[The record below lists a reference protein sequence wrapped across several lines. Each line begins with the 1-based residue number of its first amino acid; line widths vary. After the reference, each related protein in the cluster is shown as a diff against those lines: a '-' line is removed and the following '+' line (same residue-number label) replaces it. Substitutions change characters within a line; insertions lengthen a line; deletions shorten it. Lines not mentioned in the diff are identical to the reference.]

1 MDSTLTNFYK
11 TDDFDRYVET
21 NDVYEPT
28 DYLSQSTKVPST
40 SGEDTTGTDTD
51 IHDYTS
57 ILHRVCINSTNT
69 WCPLG
74 CNNIQGKTNPGLTP
88 DVTPTQ
94 HEVNKDTHEPGPW
107 SYNNK
112 TLTETFV
119 SKDSEKLETI
129 KKSQPIDIQGK
140 TDYRLNKA
148 QIDHIN
154 DSLEAITTIVS
165 SLRIGLSSNKDDRLT
180 IRGTKDTKLGEKRTM
195 TKLLETRDQ
204 LSQLKDDIR
213 REVRLRADLVTQF
226 NAQQNEIEWLEEE
239 RQNNRDE
246 LYDLREQLRR
256 SLR

>member
-11 TDDFDRYVET
+11 TDDFDRHVET

-28 DYLSQSTKVPST
+28 DYLGQSTKVPST

-57 ILHRVCINSTNT
+57 ILHRVCTNSTNT

-88 DVTPTQ
+88 DVTPTP

-112 TLTETFV
+112 ALTETFV
-119 SKDSEKLETI
+119 SKDSEKLGTI

-154 DSLEAITTIVS
+154 DSLDAITTIVS

-213 REVRLRADLVTQF
+213 REVRLRADLVTQV